1 MGRESQVRTLAL
13 NLTLLALKMWAY
25 SPQNRQN
32 RYFLVTIC
40 RKGVCPLNGFLSN
53 LAWGRVSQDC
63 TLTPNF
69 FRCRFKNVGLEPLK
83 SQKLVI
89 LFLVYI
95 CPIGVYPFKHFY
107 KILRGEGLLGPHG
120 HANFHHCGSKN
131 VALRLPKSPKIAI
144 FGINVP
150 PRKNPG
156 VHRET

>member
-32 RYFLVTIC
+32 RCFLVTIC

-63 TLTPNF
+63 TLVPKLHF
-69 FRCRFKNVGLEPLK
+69 SAVALNVGLEPSK

-89 LFLVYI
+89 CGIYW
-95 CPIGVYPFKHFY
+95 PKWVYPLKQFLQNLAWGRVPQVPTVVRTFT
-107 KILRGEGLLGPHG
+107 I
-120 HANFHHCGSKN
+120 
-131 VALRLPKSPKIAI
+131 VARPPKSEKIAI
-144 FGINVP
+144 FGINLP
-150 PRKNPG
+150 PRKNYGGP
-156 VHRET
+156 